1 MDSSSPLAT
10 EMTNHKPGSIRLKTG
25 FPLPGV
31 LELFYARFTTEIKLI
46 PLEPLLLVKHSLGVL
61 SSP

>member
-1 MDSSSPLAT
+1 
-10 EMTNHKPGSIRLKTG
+10 MTNHKPGSIRLKTG

-46 PLEPLLLVKHSLGVL
+46 PLEPLLLKKQPRVKHSLGVL

>member
-1 MDSSSPLAT
+1 
-10 EMTNHKPGSIRLKTG
+10 MTNHKPGSIRLKTG